1 MKNKYFRIELIL
13 FIGCF
18 ILANPIFSS
27 TTKVKPNVLWIFIE
41 DASCHISC
49 YGETAIQ
56 TPNIDVL
63 AAEGVRFETPLSHLP
78 NIEESRPYTG
88 EN

>member
-1 MKNKYFRIELIL
+1 MDFKKISVQFLYLIQ
-13 FIGCF
+13 ISVC
-18 ILANPIFSS
+18 AFSS
-27 TTKVKPNVLWIFIE
+27 TIKGKPNVLWIFIE